1 MIKKIGII
9 IVVIFMFTIIEA
21 VLTTNKEE
29 KPKEFISEEEAANE
43 GQAVVSLVFE
53 LAEKGQVINVPFIVG
68 ETDTEQLYELWGV
81 PDESSNLSNDI
92 YDTYLSRNATVGHHS
107 GTVFDIRTNSTY
119 IQEVQLEDIHS
130 VAGEPDIIR
139 SYQDEGKE
147 ETILVY
153 EILPNIQLKWILPKP
168 TENDPNPNVHHIS
181 VYTDLKE
188 VDSPV
193 TTSLVDSMSLE
204 EKVGQ
209 MIFGGI
215 EGVELSEKSREMI
228 REDKVGGIIFF
239 KDNLVNA
246 NQIVTLLNS
255 IKAENMQQQYPLF
268 LGIDQEGG
276 RVTRIPEL
284 SNLPTNKQIGKK
296 DNPALAFQLGE
307 LLGKQLNAFGF
318 NLDFAPVLDVD
329 SNPNNPVIGDRS
341 FGSDPKLVSE
351 LGISTMKGL
360 QSENVISVIKHFPGH
375 GDTEVDSHIE
385 LPIVSKNMK
394 ELQALEFIPF
404 QNALKSGA
412 DVVMIGHILLPEI
425 DANKPSSISN
435 VVITKI
441 LREQLKYE
449 GVVMTDDM
457 TMKAILDNYEIGE
470 AAVEAVKAGND
481 IVLIAHDYEKVH
493 RAIQAILEA
502 VRNEEIKVE
511 QIDRSV
517 ERILQLKEKYQ
528 LSNDQLSSINVNE
541 LNNLAEELTNNILK

>member
-193 TTSLVDSMSLE
+193 TTSPVDSMSLE

-481 IVLIAHDYEKVH
+481 IVLIAHDYEKVK

-502 VRNEEIKVE
+502 VQNEEIKVE

>member
-1 MIKKIGII
+1 
-9 IVVIFMFTIIEA
+9 MFTIIEA

-29 KPKEFISEEEAANE
+29 KSKEFISEEEAANE

-188 VDSPV
+188 VDLTV
-193 TTSLVDSMSLE
+193 TTSPVDSMSLE

-284 SNLPTNKQIGKK
+284 NNLPTNKQIGKK

-481 IVLIAHDYEKVH
+481 IVLIAHDYEKVQ

-502 VRNEEIKVE
+502 VQNEEIKVE

>member
-1 MIKKIGII
+1 
-9 IVVIFMFTIIEA
+9 MFTIIEA

-193 TTSLVDSMSLE
+193 TTSPVDSMSLE

-284 SNLPTNKQIGKK
+284 NNLPTNKQIGKK

>member
-1 MIKKIGII
+1 
-9 IVVIFMFTIIEA
+9 MFTIIEA

-193 TTSLVDSMSLE
+193 TTSPVDSMSLE

-481 IVLIAHDYEKVH
+481 IVLIAHDYEKVK

-502 VRNEEIKVE
+502 VQNEEIKVE

>member
-1 MIKKIGII
+1 
-9 IVVIFMFTIIEA
+9 MFTIIEA

-193 TTSLVDSMSLE
+193 TTSPVDSMSLE

-284 SNLPTNKQIGKK
+284 NNLPTNKQIGKK

-481 IVLIAHDYEKVH
+481 IVLIAHDYEKVQ

-502 VRNEEIKVE
+502 VQNEEIKVE

>member
-29 KPKEFISEEEAANE
+29 KSKEFISEEEAANE

-193 TTSLVDSMSLE
+193 TTSPVDSMSLE

-255 IKAENMQQQYPLF
+255 IKAENMQHQYPLF

-284 SNLPTNKQIGKK
+284 NNLPTNKQIGKK

-341 FGSDPKLVSE
+341 FGSDPNLVSE

-481 IVLIAHDYEKVH
+481 IVLIAHDYEKVQ

-502 VRNEEIKVE
+502 VQNEEIKVE

>member
-1 MIKKIGII
+1 
-9 IVVIFMFTIIEA
+9 MFTIIEA

-193 TTSLVDSMSLE
+193 TTSPVDSMSLE

-239 KDNLVNA
+239 KDNLLNA

-284 SNLPTNKQIGKK
+284 NNLPTNKQIGKK

-493 RAIQAILEA
+493 RAIQAIIEA

>member
-1 MIKKIGII
+1 
-9 IVVIFMFTIIEA
+9 MFTIIEA

-29 KPKEFISEEEAANE
+29 KSKEFISEEEAANE

-193 TTSLVDSMSLE
+193 TTSPVDSMSLE

-239 KDNLVNA
+239 KDNLVNE

-284 SNLPTNKQIGKK
+284 NNLPTNKQIGKK

-481 IVLIAHDYEKVH
+481 IVLIAHDYEKVQ

-502 VRNEEIKVE
+502 VQNEEIKVE

>member
-29 KPKEFISEEEAANE
+29 KSKEFISEEEAANE

-193 TTSLVDSMSLE
+193 TTSPVDSMSLE

-255 IKAENMQQQYPLF
+255 IKAENMQHQYPLF

-284 SNLPTNKQIGKK
+284 NNLPTNKQIGKK

-457 TMKAILDNYEIGE
+457 TMKAILDNYEIGK

-481 IVLIAHDYEKVH
+481 IVLIAHDYEKVQ

-502 VRNEEIKVE
+502 VQNEEIKVE

>member
-193 TTSLVDSMSLE
+193 TTSPVDSMSLE

-284 SNLPTNKQIGKK
+284 NNLPTNKQIGKK

-341 FGSDPKLVSE
+341 FGSDPNLVSE
-351 LGISTMKGL
+351 LGISAMKGL

-412 DVVMIGHILLPEI
+412 DAVMIGHILLPEI

-481 IVLIAHDYEKVH
+481 IVLIAHDYEKVQ

>member
-1 MIKKIGII
+1 
-9 IVVIFMFTIIEA
+9 
-21 VLTTNKEE
+21 
-29 KPKEFISEEEAANE
+29 
-43 GQAVVSLVFE
+43 
-53 LAEKGQVINVPFIVG
+53 
-68 ETDTEQLYELWGV
+68 
-81 PDESSNLSNDI
+81 
-92 YDTYLSRNATVGHHS
+92 
-107 GTVFDIRTNSTY
+107 
-119 IQEVQLEDIHS
+119 
-130 VAGEPDIIR
+130 
-139 SYQDEGKE
+139 
-147 ETILVY
+147 
-153 EILPNIQLKWILPKP
+153 
-168 TENDPNPNVHHIS
+168 
-181 VYTDLKE
+181 
-188 VDSPV
+188 
-193 TTSLVDSMSLE
+193 
-204 EKVGQ
+204 
-209 MIFGGI
+209 
-215 EGVELSEKSREMI
+215 
-228 REDKVGGIIFF
+228 
-239 KDNLVNA
+239 
-246 NQIVTLLNS
+246 
-255 IKAENMQQQYPLF
+255 MQQQYPLF

-284 SNLPTNKQIGKK
+284 NNLPTNKQIGKK

-481 IVLIAHDYEKVH
+481 IVLIAHDYEKVK

-502 VRNEEIKVE
+502 VQNEEIKVE

>member
-1 MIKKIGII
+1 
-9 IVVIFMFTIIEA
+9 MFTIIEA

-193 TTSLVDSMSLE
+193 TTSPVDSMSLE

>member
-9 IVVIFMFTIIEA
+9 IVVIIMFTIIEA

-29 KPKEFISEEEAANE
+29 KSKEFISEEEAANE

-188 VDSPV
+188 VDSTV
-193 TTSLVDSMSLE
+193 TTSPVDSMSLE

-284 SNLPTNKQIGKK
+284 NNLPTNKQIGKK

-457 TMKAILDNYEIGE
+457 TMKAILDNYEIGK

-481 IVLIAHDYEKVH
+481 IVLIAHDYEKVQ

-502 VRNEEIKVE
+502 VQNEEIKVE

-517 ERILQLKEKYQ
+517 ERILQLKDKYQ

>member
-29 KPKEFISEEEAANE
+29 KSKEFISEEEAANE

-193 TTSLVDSMSLE
+193 TTSPVDSMSLE

-239 KDNLVNA
+239 KDNLVNE

-284 SNLPTNKQIGKK
+284 NNLPTNKQIGKK

-481 IVLIAHDYEKVH
+481 IVLIAHDYEKVQ

-502 VRNEEIKVE
+502 VQNEEIKVE

>member
-1 MIKKIGII
+1 M
-9 IVVIFMFTIIEA
+9 
-21 VLTTNKEE
+21 
-29 KPKEFISEEEAANE
+29 
-43 GQAVVSLVFE
+43 
-53 LAEKGQVINVPFIVG
+53 
-68 ETDTEQLYELWGV
+68 
-81 PDESSNLSNDI
+81 
-92 YDTYLSRNATVGHHS
+92 
-107 GTVFDIRTNSTY
+107 
-119 IQEVQLEDIHS
+119 
-130 VAGEPDIIR
+130 
-139 SYQDEGKE
+139 
-147 ETILVY
+147 
-153 EILPNIQLKWILPKP
+153 
-168 TENDPNPNVHHIS
+168 
-181 VYTDLKE
+181 
-188 VDSPV
+188 
-193 TTSLVDSMSLE
+193 
-204 EKVGQ
+204 
-209 MIFGGI
+209 
-215 EGVELSEKSREMI
+215 
-228 REDKVGGIIFF
+228 
-239 KDNLVNA
+239 
-246 NQIVTLLNS
+246 
-255 IKAENMQQQYPLF
+255 
-268 LGIDQEGG
+268 
-276 RVTRIPEL
+276 TRIPEL
-284 SNLPTNKQIGKK
+284 NNLPTNKQIGKK

-394 ELQALEFIPF
+394 ELQAVEFIPF

-493 RAIQAILEA
+493 RAIQAIIEA

>member
-1 MIKKIGII
+1 
-9 IVVIFMFTIIEA
+9 MFTIIEA

-193 TTSLVDSMSLE
+193 TTSPVDSMSLE

-239 KDNLVNA
+239 KDNLLNA

-255 IKAENMQQQYPLF
+255 IKAENMQQ
-268 LGIDQEGG
+268 
-276 RVTRIPEL
+276 
-284 SNLPTNKQIGKK
+284 
-296 DNPALAFQLGE
+296 
-307 LLGKQLNAFGF
+307 
-318 NLDFAPVLDVD
+318 
-329 SNPNNPVIGDRS
+329 
-341 FGSDPKLVSE
+341 
-351 LGISTMKGL
+351 
-360 QSENVISVIKHFPGH
+360 
-375 GDTEVDSHIE
+375 
-385 LPIVSKNMK
+385 
-394 ELQALEFIPF
+394 
-404 QNALKSGA
+404 
-412 DVVMIGHILLPEI
+412 
-425 DANKPSSISN
+425 
-435 VVITKI
+435 
-441 LREQLKYE
+441 
-449 GVVMTDDM
+449 
-457 TMKAILDNYEIGE
+457 
-470 AAVEAVKAGND
+470 
-481 IVLIAHDYEKVH
+481 
-493 RAIQAILEA
+493 
-502 VRNEEIKVE
+502 EEE
-511 QIDRSV
+511 
-517 ERILQLKEKYQ
+517 
-528 LSNDQLSSINVNE
+528 
-541 LNNLAEELTNNILK
+541 

>member
-193 TTSLVDSMSLE
+193 TTSPVDSMSLE

-276 RVTRIPEL
+276 KVTRIPEL
-284 SNLPTNKQIGKK
+284 NNLPTNKQIGKK

>member
-1 MIKKIGII
+1 
-9 IVVIFMFTIIEA
+9 MFTIIEA

>member
-1 MIKKIGII
+1 
-9 IVVIFMFTIIEA
+9 MFTIIEA

-193 TTSLVDSMSLE
+193 TTSPVDSMSLE

-276 RVTRIPEL
+276 KVTRIPEL
-284 SNLPTNKQIGKK
+284 NNLPTNKQIGKK

>member
-1 MIKKIGII
+1 
-9 IVVIFMFTIIEA
+9 MFTIIEA

-119 IQEVQLEDIHS
+119 IQEVQLADIHS

-193 TTSLVDSMSLE
+193 TTSPVDSMSLE

-284 SNLPTNKQIGKK
+284 NNLPTNKQIGKK

-341 FGSDPKLVSE
+341 FGSAPKLVSE

-481 IVLIAHDYEKVH
+481 IVLIAHDYEKVQ

-502 VRNEEIKVE
+502 VQNEEIKVE

>member
-29 KPKEFISEEEAANE
+29 KSKEFISEEEAANE

-193 TTSLVDSMSLE
+193 TTSSVDSMSLE

-255 IKAENMQQQYPLF
+255 IKAENMQHQYPLF

-284 SNLPTNKQIGKK
+284 NNLPTNKQIGKK

-341 FGSDPKLVSE
+341 FGSDPNLVSE

-481 IVLIAHDYEKVH
+481 IVLIAHDYEKVQ

-502 VRNEEIKVE
+502 VQNEEIKVE

>member
-193 TTSLVDSMSLE
+193 TTSPVDSMSLE

-284 SNLPTNKQIGKK
+284 NNLPTNKQIGKK

-425 DANKPSSISN
+425 DTNKPSSISN

>member
-29 KPKEFISEEEAANE
+29 KSKEFISEEEAANE

-188 VDSPV
+188 VDSTV
-193 TTSLVDSMSLE
+193 TTSPVDSMSLE

-284 SNLPTNKQIGKK
+284 NNLPTNKQIGKK

-481 IVLIAHDYEKVH
+481 IVLIAHDYEKVQ

-502 VRNEEIKVE
+502 VQNEEIKVE

>member
-29 KPKEFISEEEAANE
+29 KSKEFISEEEAANE

-188 VDSPV
+188 VDLTV
-193 TTSLVDSMSLE
+193 TTSPVDSMSLE

-284 SNLPTNKQIGKK
+284 NNLPTNKQIGKK

-481 IVLIAHDYEKVH
+481 IVLIAHDYEKVQ

-502 VRNEEIKVE
+502 VQNEEIKVE

>member
-193 TTSLVDSMSLE
+193 TTSPVDSMSLE

-239 KDNLVNA
+239 KDNLLNA

>member
-193 TTSLVDSMSLE
+193 TTSPVDSMSLE